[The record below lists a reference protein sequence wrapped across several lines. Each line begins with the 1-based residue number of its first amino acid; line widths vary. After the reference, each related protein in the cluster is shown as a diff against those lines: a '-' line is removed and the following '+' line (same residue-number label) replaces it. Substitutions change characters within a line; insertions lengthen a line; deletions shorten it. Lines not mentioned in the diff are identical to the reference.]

1 MESNFIVE
9 VNESDF
15 EYEVIA
21 YSNNTPV
28 VVDFWA
34 EWCGPCRMIG
44 PVLEKIARE
53 ENGSFRLAKLN
64 VDHNQ
69 SLAVRYGVNGIP
81 AVKAFKRGKVI
92 AEFVGVRPEPQIR
105 EFIRKIAPSEDD
117 LILSKGINLLES
129 EEIDNAEMIFRDVL
143 SKSPNNPVALLGL
156 AKSLLWKGNGTDA
169 FELLTNFPASQEF
182 STAQMLL
189 PMAEALKIIENESDD
204 QSLMFSDE
212 PLEAAF
218 RNSLRLIKKGNFEA
232 AMDGML
238 DILRED
244 KHYRNDLVRKSF
256 IGILTLMGDDNPIS
270 RRYRNELASVLF

>member
-9 VNESDF
+9 VNENDF

-21 YSNNTPV
+21 YSTNKPV

-44 PVLEKIARE
+44 PILEKIVKE
-53 ENGSFRLAKLN
+53 ENGSFRLAKLD

-69 SLAVRYGVNGIP
+69 NLAIRYGVNGIP
-81 AVKAFKRGKVI
+81 AVKAFKNGKVV

-105 EFIRKIAPSEDD
+105 EFIKNIAPSEHD
-117 LILSKGINLLES
+117 LLLDKGNNLLVANETD
-129 EEIDNAEMIFRDVL
+129 EAERIFREVL
-143 SKSPNNPVALLGL
+143 IKSPHNTVALLGL
-156 AKSLLWKGNGTDA
+156 AKSLLRDGKGTEA
-169 FELLTNFPASQEF
+169 HELLSNFPASKEF

-189 PMAEALKIIENESDD
+189 PLAKALKVIEGGYKDNLITSEND
-204 QSLMFSDE
+204 

-218 RNSLRLIKKGNFEA
+218 QNSLRLIKKGNLEA

-244 KHYRNDLVRKSF
+244 KHYKNDLVRQVY
-256 IGILTLMGDDNPIS
+256 IGVLTLLGDDNPIT
-270 RRYRNELASVLF
+270 RKYRNELASVLF